1 MLHCTD
7 VFSVFSDGKE
17 PTGSYTLH
25 PHYGAILEK
34 PSVNNYIGFFLWSFK
49 VNRIQG
55 AALCQECCTNEDKL
69 YSNQV
74 SPLLIPC
81 YSALFF
87 SPSPP
92 LFVQFKVAEETW
104 GGVFFFWCLLF
115 ILSSLFCLWCDGG
128 C

>member
-87 SPSPP
+87 FPPP
-92 LFVQFKVAEETW
+92 L
-104 GGVFFFWCLLF
+104 LLF
-115 ILSSLFCLWCDGG
+115 VSNLKLQKKHGVECFSSGACYSY
-128 C
+128 

>member
-1 MLHCTD
+1 MLQCTD
-7 VFSVFSDGKE
+7 VFSVFCDGKE

-55 AALCQECCTNEDKL
+55 AALCQECCANEDKL

-81 YSALFF
+81 YSALLFF
-87 SPSPP
+87 PP
-92 LFVQFKVAEETW
+92 L
-104 GGVFFFWCLLF
+104 LLF
-115 ILSSLFCLWCDGG
+115 VSNLKLQKKHGVECFSSGACYSY
-128 C
+128 